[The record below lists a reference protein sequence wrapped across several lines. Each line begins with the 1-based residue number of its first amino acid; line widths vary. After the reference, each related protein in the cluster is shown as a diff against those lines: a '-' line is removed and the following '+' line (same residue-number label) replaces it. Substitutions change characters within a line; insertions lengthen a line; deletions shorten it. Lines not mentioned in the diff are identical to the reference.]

1 MEKSSSVSDQKSA
14 FCCEDALR
22 LEMAVNLKCMSS
34 HHCLRSYGI
43 FRVFDPCG
51 MSVLKECQENG
62 FHLYKELV
70 DGSPIY

>member
-34 HHCLRSYGI
+34 HHRLSLFMVG
-43 FRVFDPCG
+43 G
-51 MSVLKECQENG
+51 MLIEEGN
-62 FHLYKELV
+62 
-70 DGSPIY
+70 